1 MLGSSQAIAV
11 TSATCSGG
19 ETARAARALS
29 VAETLEPL
37 MTESSPPLAD
47 ALGGAVQ
54 ALGDPPVGLALGGIE
69 DHPRTLNLTEG
80 LGLGA
85 SDALELVAL
94 HLAQLD
100 PDLSR
105 HYSEDSPP
113 RVGLLPIYVNVLL
126 DGSTS
131 YLPRINPGR

>member
-1 MLGSSQAIAV
+1 VLGSSQAIAV

-19 ETARAARALS
+19 KTARATRALL
-29 VAETLEPL
+29 VFEALEAL
-37 MTESSPPLAD
+37 LAESSPPLAD

-54 ALGDPPVGLALGGIE
+54 ALGDPPVGLALGGVE
-69 DHPRTLNLTEG
+69 DHPRPLNLAEG

-94 HLAQLD
+94 HLVQLD

-105 HYSEDSPP
+105 H
-113 RVGLLPIYVNVLL
+113 
-126 DGSTS
+126 
-131 YLPRINPGR
+131 